1 MPTFNQQTTI
11 QDVVAAYPGFI
22 EGRTFLITGATNGLG
37 FAFAKFVAQ
46 QGAGT
51 VVLTGRSEEKLAKRV
66 DEVKS
71 AANTKTIVKSLLL
84 DLESQD
90 SIHRAAEQITSG
102 ALAIP
107 AIDILLNN
115 AGIMAVPYKEIDGC
129 ESQFFCNHISHF
141 LFTNLILSHIASPG
155 GRVINTTSGGHF
167 FSHVRFEDH
176 HFMHGWLVYNK
187 WQGYGQSKT
196 ANILFGIGLT
206 KRLKDKDIESF
217 AVHPGI
223 IMTSIGEH
231 LDLVE
236 EGLVN
241 KDGSNNHIETFLSMD
256 QGIATYMYAAAAP
269 ELKGKGGAYLT
280 ESQIKDPVRPMTEED
295 ADKLWELSNSI
306 LGTKF

>member
-1 MPTFNQQTTI
+1 
-11 QDVVAAYPGFI
+11 DVVAAYPGFI

-115 AGIMAVPYKEIDGC
+115 ADGC

-155 GRVINTTSGGHF
+155 GV
-167 FSHVRFEDH
+167 HVRFEDH

-223 IMTSIGEH
+223 H

-256 QGIATYMYAAAAP
+256 QGIATYM
-269 ELKGKGGAYLT
+269 KGGAYLT

-295 ADKLWELSNSI
+295 ADKLWELSNRDN
-306 LGTKF
+306 T